1 MISLQK
7 QIQALLSWALQN
19 LNLFLSL
26 QKWGRNSTLAR
37 IHWTLKTSRVV
48 AVESPGP
55 STSTLSSLVGASTL
69 SSNTTREHEGSNSGR
84 RGVFWDTRGR
94 SLWKVFLGN
103 LDTHFYLTF
112 FFSPLTFTTK
122 QRFTS
127 GDWLVNLPMSLDT
140 MENRKVMAESS
151 RSAWGFA
158 PVSRFCLVP
167 FSFLSFFFEAF
178 IKGTLASFSFKCHC
192 PFSELK
198 QRV

>member
-19 LNLFLSL
+19 LNLFLSP

-94 SLWKVFLGN
+94 SLWEVFLGN
-103 LDTHFYLTF
+103 LDTHFYLRLC
-112 FFSPLTFTTK
+112 FFSPLRFTTK
-122 QRFTS
+122 TKISKWWLTGELANVLGHHGEQE
-127 GDWLVNLPMSLDT
+127 GDGWEQSLC
-140 MENRKVMAESS
+140 
-151 RSAWGFA
+151 WGFA

-167 FSFLSFFFEAF
+167 FLFFLWN
-178 IKGTLASFSFKCHC
+178 LY
-192 PFSELK
+192 
-198 QRV
+198 